1 RDVERDATVDQE
13 RTDRLQACADGFPQT
28 RKAEL
33 RNPTPRS
40 GTLRQEHGEEM
51 KFQPGQIMATPG
63 ALDAF
68 RASGESPLA
77 FLERHLAGDWGELD
91 EHGTRENELSLQHG
105 WRLLSAYTLSTGV
118 KVWCITEADRSVT
131 TFLLPDEY

>member
-1 RDVERDATVDQE
+1 
-13 RTDRLQACADGFPQT
+13 
-28 RKAEL
+28 
-33 RNPTPRS
+33 
-40 GTLRQEHGEEM
+40 M
-51 KFQPGQIMATPG
+51 KFQPGQIVATPG

-68 RASGESPLA
+68 ETSGEAPLA

-91 EHGTRENELSLQHG
+91 EHDTRENELSLQHG